1 MFVVP
6 RKAPP
11 SMLAFMEPFA
21 YDLWAMI
28 LVCKDTIYIIY
39 LYVIFEKL
47 FLHNLIMTTNSADYS
62 TDKSKL
68 ICFRFNRCLPCI
80 LCVGPIEPV

>member
-28 LVCKDTIYIIY
+28 LVCKETIYIIY
-39 LYVIFEKL
+39 LYVILKKYFD
-47 FLHNLIMTTNSADYS
+47 TTLS
-62 TDKSKL
+62 
-68 ICFRFNRCLPCI
+68 
-80 LCVGPIEPV
+80 